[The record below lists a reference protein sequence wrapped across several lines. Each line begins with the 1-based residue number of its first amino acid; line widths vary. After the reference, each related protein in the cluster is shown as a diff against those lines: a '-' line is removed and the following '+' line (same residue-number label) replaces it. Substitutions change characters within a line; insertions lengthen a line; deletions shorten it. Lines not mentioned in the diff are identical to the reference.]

1 VIARGS
7 FSLLFSALPTRRMGR
22 RATPARIG
30 RAATLVINPLE
41 AYRPETTKEES

>member
-1 VIARGS
+1 
-7 FSLLFSALPTRRMGR
+7 MDR
-22 RATPARIG
+22 RAARVHIG